1 MPHARG
7 VGHLQRLAW
16 EVGAPERTLRRAVS
30 TGMLRCRR
38 PTPRR
43 LEIDVEER
51 AYLRSHWE
59 LLSRLREVLRTEPNV
74 RFAAIFGSV
83 ARGDESEASDIIDL
97 VIDFARR
104 DRRGRIRLANNVEAV
119 SGRRAQLLHLRDVE
133 LCAPDLLG
141 EVLVEGRVLVDR
153 NDHWPELMRRRR
165 QILERARDARQE
177 LLASERAATSRFE
190 REAASA

>member
-1 MPHARG
+1 M
-7 VGHLQRLAW
+7 GHLQKLAW

-30 TGMLRCRR
+30 TGILRCRR
-38 PTPRR
+38 PTPRH
-43 LEIDVEER
+43 LEIDAEER

-83 ARGDESEASDIIDL
+83 ARGDESEASDLDL

-104 DRRGRIRLANNVEAV
+104 DRRGRIRLADRVEAV
-119 SGRRAQLLHLRDVE
+119 SERRMQLLHLHDVE

-153 NDHWPELMRRRR
+153 DDLWPELMRRRR
-165 QILERARDARQE
+165 QILEQARDARQE
-177 LLASERAATSRFE
+177 LLATERAAISRFE
-190 REAASA
+190 QEAASA